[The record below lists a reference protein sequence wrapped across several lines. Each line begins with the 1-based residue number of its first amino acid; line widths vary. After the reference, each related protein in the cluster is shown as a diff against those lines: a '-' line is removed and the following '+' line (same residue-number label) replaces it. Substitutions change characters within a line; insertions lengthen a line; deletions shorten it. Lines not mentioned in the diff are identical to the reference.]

1 MLKIVL
7 REGFIHLKVC
17 ITLIKDNSKTDVI
30 LIDKKEHQMSI
41 NALIH
46 ALSIEGP
53 ISLAMEIYHL
63 RIFLSLQLLFEF
75 HVADIESCHPM

>member
-17 ITLIKDNSKTDVI
+17 VILIKDNSKTDVI

-53 ISLAMEIYHL
+53 CHGNLPPQNIL
-63 RIFLSLQLLFEF
+63 EF
-75 HVADIESCHPM
+75 TAII